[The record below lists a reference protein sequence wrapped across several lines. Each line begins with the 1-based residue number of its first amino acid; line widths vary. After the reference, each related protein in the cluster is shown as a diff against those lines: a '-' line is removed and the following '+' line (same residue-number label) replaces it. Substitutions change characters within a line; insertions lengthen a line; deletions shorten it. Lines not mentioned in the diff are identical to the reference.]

1 MTGELHAD
9 GNSPGDLPF
18 LERLIGQFTSLSKD
32 IFIYGLSGSLGQ
44 VFSLITVPIL
54 TRLLTVD
61 EFGTLDIIYATLG
74 YFAILMGLNIG
85 SGLWRYYY
93 EVPEEDIKDRQQ
105 MVSSL
110 LWFVLVIGVPVA
122 VAIAVFGPEISVFLF
137 KKPDHAAA
145 IQLAVFALPIMAI
158 YNLFI
163 GLQRLKRR
171 PKNYLLINVGYSLLY
186 FLLILV
192 FIIGFRKGI
201 PGIFLAQLIAYSCG
215 ALATLWLSRDLLA
228 FTFSKKWFFKMAAY
242 GLPLLPAAFLNWSLA
257 AVNRYFLNA
266 HVGVV
271 QVGYYSLASKITLAM
286 TLVVSSFTLAWQPFM
301 LANLEK
307 PEAPKLY
314 TISLNYFVMITLLF
328 GAGLAVFARE
338 LVLLIATPAYL
349 PGAALVSLLVLRQ
362 ILPGV
367 DYITGIGIV
376 VSKKTIF
383 TSLALGAGVLAN
395 LASNLLLTARLG
407 IYGAAISELVGV
419 LTNSALVVI
428 ISNRL
433 YPISWNKKII
443 TQALLG
449 FLICVSVSMLILRM
463 DLPFQWTSLIR
474 LSLITAYAFYL
485 FTIIDKGQRNV
496 ILELSSQFIRH
507 GLKRLHLLVE

>member
-1 MTGELHAD
+1 
-9 GNSPGDLPF
+9 
-18 LERLIGQFTSLSKD
+18 
-32 IFIYGLSGSLGQ
+32 
-44 VFSLITVPIL
+44 
-54 TRLLTVD
+54 
-61 EFGTLDIIYATLG
+61 
-74 YFAILMGLNIG
+74 
-85 SGLWRYYY
+85 
-93 EVPEEDIKDRQQ
+93 
-105 MVSSL
+105 
-110 LWFVLVIGVPVA
+110 
-122 VAIAVFGPEISVFLF
+122 
-137 KKPDHAAA
+137 
-145 IQLAVFALPIMAI
+145 
-158 YNLFI
+158 
-163 GLQRLKRR
+163 
-171 PKNYLLINVGYSLLY
+171 
-186 FLLILV
+186 
-192 FIIGFRKGI
+192 
-201 PGIFLAQLIAYSCG
+201 
-215 ALATLWLSRDLLA
+215 
-228 FTFSKKWFFKMAAY
+228 
-242 GLPLLPAAFLNWSLA
+242 
-257 AVNRYFLNA
+257 
-266 HVGVV
+266 
-271 QVGYYSLASKITLAM
+271 
-286 TLVVSSFTLAWQPFM
+286 M
-301 LANLEK
+301 LANLKK

-314 TISLNYFVMITLLF
+314 RITLNYFVMITLLF